1 MKSGKLVLGVLA
13 GLAAGAA
20 LGILFAPDKG
30 KNSRKKITRK
40 SEDILDDMKDKMNHL
55 LDSASSKLG
64 MAKDA
69 AIDSV
74 ERGKVKLDK
83 ATNSIKEKIAET
95 LS

>member
-55 LDSASSKLG
+55 LDSASTKLG

>member
-1 MKSGKLVLGVLA
+1 MKSGKLILGVLA

-30 KNSRKKITRK
+30 ENTRKKIGK
-40 SEDILDDMKDKMNHL
+40 KKDDILEDMKDKMDHFI
-55 LDSASSKLG
+55 DSASSKLG
-64 MAKDA
+64 LAKDA

-74 ERGKVKLDK
+74 ERGKVKFDR
-83 ATNSIKEKIAET
+83 ATNSVKETVVDT

>member
-55 LDSASSKLG
+55 LDSAATKLS
-64 MAKDA
+64 MSKDA
-69 AIDSV
+69 VIDSV
-74 ERGKVKLDK
+74 ERSKVKLDK
-83 ATNSIKEKIAET
+83 ATSSIKEKMADT

>member
-40 SEDILDDMKDKMNHL
+40 SEDIFDDMKDKMNDL
-55 LDSASSKLG
+55 LDSASTKLG

-83 ATNSIKEKIAET
+83 ATSSIKEKMAET